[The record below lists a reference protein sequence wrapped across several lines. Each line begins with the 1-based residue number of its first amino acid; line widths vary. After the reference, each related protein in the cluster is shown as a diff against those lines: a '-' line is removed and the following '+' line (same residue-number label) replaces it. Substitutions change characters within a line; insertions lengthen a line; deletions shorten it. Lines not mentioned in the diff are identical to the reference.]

1 MRSFID
7 SLVSLQGEE
16 MEALQGILTHKTL
29 KKKEYFLRQ
38 GQVCRQ
44 LGLIVKGYV
53 RLFYQVDGEEI
64 TKDFN
69 FENWICGSYASFSL
83 QQPSR
88 FNIVAMEDTE
98 LYLLGRD
105 ELYRLFDSYPN
116 IQKLGRLQIEK
127 MFIRKEQREASF
139 LLDTAE
145 QRYRNLLEQEPQM
158 VRRVPLKYLA
168 SYLGMTAETL
178 SRVRRQASLGSKP
191 RSI

>member
-1 MRSFID
+1 
-7 SLVSLQGEE
+7 
-16 MEALQGILTHKTL
+16 
-29 KKKEYFLRQ
+29 
-38 GQVCRQ
+38 VCRQ

>member
-1 MRSFID
+1 
-7 SLVSLQGEE
+7 
-16 MEALQGILTHKTL
+16 
-29 KKKEYFLRQ
+29 
-38 GQVCRQ
+38 
-44 LGLIVKGYV
+44 
-53 RLFYQVDGEEI
+53 
-64 TKDFN
+64 
-69 FENWICGSYASFSL
+69 
-83 QQPSR
+83 
-88 FNIVAMEDTE
+88 
-98 LYLLGRD
+98 
-105 ELYRLFDSYPN
+105 
-116 IQKLGRLQIEK
+116 